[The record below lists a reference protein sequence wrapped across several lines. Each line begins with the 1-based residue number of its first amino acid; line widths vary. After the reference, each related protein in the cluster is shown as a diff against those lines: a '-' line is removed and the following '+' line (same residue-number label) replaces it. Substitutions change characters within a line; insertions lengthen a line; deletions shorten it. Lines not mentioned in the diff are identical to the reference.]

1 MKKRLVAA
9 ILTAAMALSLTAC
22 GGGGDKGSSSGGGEQ
37 YYNIYLQTEP
47 STLDSIKGN
56 DNYSWKILMNTMEPL
71 TRLAEKDGEQVREG
85 AGAESWE
92 PNEDGT
98 VWTFKLRDN
107 KWSDGKAVT
116 AADYAYGILMRAP

>member
-1 MKKRLVAA
+1 MKKRLIAA
-9 ILTAAMALSLTAC
+9 ILTAAMAVSLTAC
-22 GGGGDKGSSSGGGEQ
+22 GGGGGDKDSSSGGGEQ

-85 AGAESWE
+85 AGAALTSQ
-92 PNEDGT
+92 DKSQRGG
-98 VWTFKLRDN
+98 
-107 KWSDGKAVT
+107 SGKGREAVC
-116 AADYAYGILMRAP
+116 